1 MTEHMQKTSTHDEN
15 VRTVLVL
22 AATSDIARCNC
33 RLFLRQGYRLLLA
46 GRNETLLAELETELN
61 AGSETPGRVRCL
73 PYEATRDLADVA
85 AAEIFWRQ
93 ALAESQAAW
102 DVPVDCVYIAQ
113 GFLPVSDARLWKSQA
128 EITVHLNY
136 ASLVY
141 LLEVVASWLETE
153 APPRAVKR
161 WITVLTSVAGD
172 RGRFSNYPYGAAKAG
187 MNAYLSGLRARLFR
201 RNVHVLTVEPGLVQ
215 TRMIAGR
222 EQAKSFLVARPEPV
236 ARMIDRAIRRQ
247 RNILYTPGVWWWIL
261 GFTRWIPECIF
272 KRLRF

>member
-1 MTEHMQKTSTHDEN
+1 MQNTENSPTI
-15 VRTVLVL
+15 LVL

-46 GRNETLLAELETELN
+46 GRNEALLRSLEEELN
-61 AGSETPGRVRCL
+61 AADRVRCL
-73 PYEATRDLADVA
+73 TYEATRDLADVA
-85 AAEIFWRQ
+85 AAEDFWRRC
-93 ALAESQAAW
+93 LAETQAAW
-102 DVPVDCVYIAQ
+102 GVPVDCVYIAQ
-113 GFLPVSDARLWKSQA
+113 GFLPDSDPQQWKSQA

-136 ASLVY
+136 SSLVY
-141 LLEVVASWLETE
+141 LLEVVAGWLESE
-153 APPRAVKR
+153 APPREAKR

-187 MNAYLSGLRARLFR
+187 VNAFLSGLRARLYR
-201 RNVHVLTVEPGLVQ
+201 CGVHVLTVEPGLVG

-222 EQAKSFLVARPEPV
+222 PQAKSLLVARPEPV
-236 ARMIDRAIRRQ
+236 ARAIDRAIRRR
-247 RNILYTPGVWWWIL
+247 RNIIYTPGYWWWIL